1 MKALIV
7 SYQRGRHI
15 VHQNHALIKIDG
27 IGERA
32 KASSLNGKKVSYTTK
47 GGKVLNG
54 VITKA
59 HGGKGLVL
67 ARFETGLPGQAIGSE
82 VAIKE

>member
-7 SYQRGRHI
+7 SYQRGRHL
-15 VHQNHALIKIDG
+15 VHQNHAIIKIEG

-32 KASSLNGKKVSYTTK
+32 KASSLNGKKVMYTTK
-47 GGKVLNG
+47 AGKVLNG

-59 HGGKGLVL
+59 HGAKGLVL
-67 ARFETGLPGQAIGSE
+67 ARFDTGLPGQAIGSE
-82 VAIKE
+82 IAIKE